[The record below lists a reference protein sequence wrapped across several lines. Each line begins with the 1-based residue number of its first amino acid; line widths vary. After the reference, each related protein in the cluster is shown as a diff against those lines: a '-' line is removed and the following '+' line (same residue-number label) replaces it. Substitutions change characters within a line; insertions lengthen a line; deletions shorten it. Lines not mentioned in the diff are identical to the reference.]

1 MNLLRIAS
9 HQAVVVVVVFVVVVS
24 ACNKEAPYG
33 TCVQRVEILETV

>member
-9 HQAVVVVVVFVVVVS
+9 HQVVVVVV

>member
-9 HQAVVVVVVFVVVVS
+9 HQVVVVV